1 MSNYA
6 KISDA
11 KPQFT
16 LLLLHLSESRAS
28 DNKSTSY
35 GISMTMDSGF
45 VAFLDK
51 ANPYGH

>member
-16 LLLLHLSESRAS
+16 PLLLHLSESRVS
-28 DNKSTSY
+28 DSKSTSC
-35 GISMTMDSGF
+35 GTTTTMDSGF
-45 VAFLDK
+45 VAFLNN
-51 ANPYGH
+51 ANSIGH